1 MIQANDKYSYLRS
14 ANADYIETLYQEY
27 LANPDSIDPTW
38 RYFFEGVELG
48 EYSQAEYEPST
59 QGDGNGYATA
69 AQAAATPKS
78 VASFDQRELK
88 VAALIEAYRCYGHFE
103 ADLNPLEKQ
112 KRKSR
117 ELSLETFGLS
127 DADLSQNFQ
136 AGALIGI
143 GAQPL
148 SKILEALRSMYC
160 QTVGVEVGHIGNR
173 AEREWV
179 TRKIETGFLRAPI
192 DHNTKKFIL
201 TRLTAAECF
210 ERFLHTR
217 FVAQKRF
224 SVEGGENSLTFLDST
239 IENGTKAGI
248 SEFVV
253 GMAHRGRL
261 NVLTNLFGKKPEHV
275 FTEFEGNYSVS
286 PDEGEGDVK
295 YHKGWLTDS
304 QSMSGRPARLVLSPN
319 PSHLEF
325 VNPVIEGMARARQD
339 LLKDH
344 VRDHVLPILIHGDA
358 AFAGQGVCYETINMS
373 QLASYATGGTIHVVI
388 NNQVGFTTSPKDSR
402 STPYSTDLARS
413 LDSPIIHVNGDDAET
428 VWKVAELSIE
438 YRQKF
443 KKDIFIDI
451 VCYRKHGH
459 NEGDEPTF
467 TQPLLYGQ
475 IKAHESPR
483 EVYAQKLA
491 QTGVL
496 STDLAQ
502 KAVDDKMNEFQAALV
517 AAKTKGERGFAPV
530 FVGEWKD
537 FKVGTEADNTRAIK
551 TRVDAKTLID
561 LGTEL
566 NTIPKTFHLHPKLG
580 RFFEARLKAIQDQ
593 KGIDWGNGEALAYAT
608 LITEGHP
615 VRISG
620 QDAERGTFTHRHAVL
635 NDVETGE
642 KYTPHAQLR
651 DAKAKFE
658 VYNSHLSET
667 AAMGFEF
674 GYSTEN
680 PKALTV
686 WEAQFGDFANGAQV
700 IIDQFIASSE
710 SKWKKTSG
718 LTLLLPHGYEGQG
731 PEHSSARLERFLQ
744 LCGRNN
750 MIVANLTTPAQ
761 IFHALRRQVKRDFRK
776 PLVVMSPKSLL
787 RHPLAISK
795 LEEFTNCDFA
805 EVIDEIDS
813 SITSARN
820 SVTRIVLCSGKVYY
834 DLVQARA
841 DKKRGDIAIIRVEQL
856 YPWPEKALQAILSQY
871 PKAKEVVWTQD
882 EPLNMGAWQYVFSL
896 WSGGTGNF
904 GATVKLPSIRY
915 VGRPMAAAPAVG
927 SPKVHDKQQ
936 KNIIEETLS

>member
-1 MIQANDKYSYLRS
+1 MIQPNDKYSYLRS
-14 ANADYIETLYQEY
+14 ANTDYIETLYQEY
-27 LANPDSIDPTW
+27 LANPDSIDATW

-48 EYSQAEYEPST
+48 EYSQPDTAENE
-59 QGDGNGYATA
+59 GNGHTSASASTSA
-69 AQAAATPKS
+69 STSADWQREIK
-78 VASFDQRELK
+78 VAS
-88 VAALIEAYRCYGHFE
+88 LIEAYRNYGHFE

-112 KRKSR
+112 NKKSR
-117 ELSLETFGLS
+117 ELALETFGLAE
-127 DADLSQNFQ
+127 ADLSKTFQ
-136 AGALIGI
+136 AGALVGI

-148 SKILEALRSMYC
+148 SKIIEALRSAYC
-160 QTVGVEVGHIGNR
+160 QTVGSEVAHIGNR
-173 AEREWV
+173 SEREWI
-179 TRKIETGFLRAPI
+179 TKKIESGALSKAI
-192 DHNTKKFIL
+192 DPATRKFIL

-224 SVEGGENSLTFLDST
+224 SVEGGENSMTFLDGM
-239 IENGTKAGI
+239 IESGAKAGI

-261 NVLTNLFGKKPEHV
+261 NTLTNFFGKKPEHV
-275 FTEFEGNYSVS
+275 FTEFEGNYTATL
-286 PDEGEGDVK
+286 DEGEGDVK
-295 YHKGWLTDS
+295 YHKGWHTES
-304 QSMSGRPARLVLSPN
+304 QSMSGKPVRLMLSPN

-339 LLKDH
+339 LLNDRM
-344 VRDHVLPILIHGDA
+344 RDRVLPILIHGDA

-373 QLASYATGGTIHVVI
+373 QLVSYATGGTIHIII

-402 STPYSTDLARS
+402 STPYSTDLART
-413 LDSPIIHVNGDDAET
+413 LDSPIIHVNGDDADA

-443 KKDIFIDI
+443 RKDIFIDI

-475 IKAHESPR
+475 IKAHASPR
-483 EVYAQKLA
+483 EVYAARLA
-491 QTGVL
+491 QAGVV
-496 STDLAQ
+496 SAEEAQ
-502 KAVDDKMNEFQAALV
+502 AAVDSKMAEYQAALTT
-517 AAKTKGERGFAPV
+517 AKAKGERGSAPV

-537 FKVGTEADNTRAIK
+537 FKIGSDADSAKTVK
-551 TRVDAKTLID
+551 TRVDAKTLTD
-561 LGTEL
+561 LGTKL
-566 NTIPKTFHLHPKLG
+566 NTIPKTFHLHSKLG
-580 RFFEARLKAIQDQ
+580 RFFEARLKAIQEQ

-608 LITEGHP
+608 LVTEGHA

-635 NDVETGE
+635 NDTETGE
-642 KYTPHAQLR
+642 KYTPHTQLAQNQ
-651 DAKAKFE
+651 AKFE

-667 AAMGFEF
+667 AVMGFEF

-680 PKALTV
+680 PKALTI

-700 IIDQFIASSE
+700 IIDQFLASSE

-744 LCGRNN
+744 LCARNN

-776 PLVVMSPKSLL
+776 PLVIMSPKSLL
-787 RHPLAISK
+787 RHPMAISK
-795 LEEFTNCDFA
+795 LEEFTNFDFG
-805 EVIDEIDS
+805 EVLDETDPA
-813 SITSARN
+813 ITASR
-820 SVTRIVLCSGKVYY
+820 STVSRIVLCSGKIYY
-834 DLVQARA
+834 DLIQARA
-841 DKKRGDIAIIRVEQL
+841 EKKRGDIAIIRVEQL
-856 YPWPEKALQAILSQY
+856 YPWPEKALQAMLAQY
-871 PKAKEVVWTQD
+871 PKAKEVVWTQE
-882 EPLNMGAWQYVFSL
+882 EPQNMGAWQYVFSL
-896 WSGGTGNF
+896 WMGGTANF
-904 GATVKLPSIRY
+904 GASVKLPMIRY
-915 VGRPMAAAPAVG
+915 AGRPLAAAPAVG
-927 SPKVHDKQQ
+927 SPKIHEKQQ
-936 KNIIEETLS
+936 KTLIEETLG